1 MKAQE
6 FIFEEDTLAE
16 FKRAFKRTKSGKTK
30 LRFRCP
36 SGPRKGRVVSKPS
49 DCFKAPDP
57 AKASKMRLT
66 RRRTGIRQA
75 RKARRTKQINPFSKL
90 VKQLNKRMS

>member
-1 MKAQE
+1 MKAEE
-6 FIFEEDTLAE
+6 FIAENESITE
-16 FKRAFKRTKSGKTK
+16 FKRAFKRTKSGAGRLK
-30 LRFRCP
+30 FRCP
-36 SGPRKGRVVSKPS
+36 TGPRKGRVVSKPS

-57 AKASKMRLT
+57 AKAAKMRLT

-75 RKARRTKQINPFSKL
+75 RKARRTKRVNPFAKL